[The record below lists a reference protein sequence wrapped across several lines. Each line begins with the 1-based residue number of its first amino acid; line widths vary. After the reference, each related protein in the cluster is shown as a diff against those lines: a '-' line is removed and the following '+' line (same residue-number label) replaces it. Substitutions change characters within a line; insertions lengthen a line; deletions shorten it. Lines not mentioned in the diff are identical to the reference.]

1 MLAGSQLERD
11 ALRGTLKGACDA
23 QKQEIDLGLIVLLMR
38 RIVERWRPE
47 QIWLFGSRA
56 RGVATTASDWD
67 LLVVAPDDLDDDF
80 DPVEAWQLQKG
91 SGVRADVLLCQLKD
105 FRSDLGTPNTIA
117 YAVAMEG
124 VLLYER

>member
-1 MLAGSQLERD
+1 
-11 ALRGTLKGACDA
+11 
-23 QKQEIDLGLIVLLMR
+23 MR

>member
-1 MLAGSQLERD
+1 
-11 ALRGTLKGACDA
+11 
-23 QKQEIDLGLIVLLMR
+23 
-38 RIVERWRPE
+38 
-47 QIWLFGSRA
+47 
-56 RGVATTASDWD
+56 
-67 LLVVAPDDLDDDF
+67 VAPDDLDDDF